1 MMGAVMVTPE
11 TAHLVVEAF
20 CDAYDGRFTGRTKAL
35 SDHES
40 AELMEWIMKT
50 MVAYGKLNGYAVDG
64 LHEGLDLL
72 WSEADDIIKPVA
84 PN

>member
-1 MMGAVMVTPE
+1 MGAVMVTPD

-20 CDAYDGRFTGRTKAL
+20 CDAYDRRFEGRTKAL

-50 MVAYGKLNGYAVDG
+50 MVAYGKLNGYPIEG

-72 WSEADDIIKPVA
+72 WGEADDIIRPVA